1 MHPQRRRH
9 VERRSVAHAVAHDG
23 DGSLADAAARLRRI
37 RELAR
42 GLSNGSS
49 PESLRQHRDAFFAAL
64 AEDFNTPQAL
74 AALAA
79 WVAGAREID
88 GAGCDDLVEMLSVF
102 GLENVVTD
110 RGEGPSVEALE
121 LLAQREQARA
131 DKDWA
136 TADRIRDELQA
147 LGWAV
152 RDGAG
157 GAELVPL
164 S

>member
-1 MHPQRRRH
+1 FFATGHYRQPL
-9 VERRSVAHAVAHDG
+9 VYSPET
-23 DGSLADAAARLRRI
+23 LADAAARLRRI

-42 GLSNGSS
+42 GLSSGSS

-88 GAGCDDLVEMLSVF
+88 GAGSDDLVEMLSVF

-110 RGEGPSVEALE
+110 RGEGPRAARS
-121 LLAQREQARA
+121 ARA
-131 DKDWA
+131 G
-136 TADRIRDELQA
+136 TSGQG
-147 LGWAV
+147 LGH
-152 RDGAG
+152 RRPD
-157 GAELVPL
+157 P
-164 S
+164 